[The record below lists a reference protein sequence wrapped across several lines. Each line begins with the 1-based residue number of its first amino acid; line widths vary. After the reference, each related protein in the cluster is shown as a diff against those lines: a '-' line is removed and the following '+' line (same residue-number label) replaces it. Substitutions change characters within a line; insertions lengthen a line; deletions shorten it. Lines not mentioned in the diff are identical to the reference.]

1 MYNNRKGGTIMV
13 SKQKILLILLIFVII
28 SLSLENTV
36 SAINLT
42 SFLRKIQ
49 QVCLQEI
56 QQVGLQR
63 IQ

>member
-1 MYNNRKGGTIMV
+1 MV